1 MGIRKM
7 VLPSQSFRE
16 GRDGKGGRE
25 GQDGKERD
33 ERTKVGEK

>member
-1 MGIRKM
+1 MAIRKM